1 MKTAI
6 VTTTINVPVFLKDYA
21 DNVKNNGHDAFF
33 VIIGDKKTPPE
44 VKDYCRGL
52 ENNTGVEIKYL
63 DVKDQESYL
72 KDFPELGSHLL
83 YNSIQRR
90 NIGILI
96 AYQRGAENIITVD
109 DDNFFVSSDFIKEHT
124 VGVRQKL
131 EVISSESGWFNVCS
145 FLEEKDNL
153 PFYHRGFPVN
163 QRWKEERIVKKKSD
177 VRIVV
182 NAGLW
187 LNEPDIDALTRLYRP
202 VTAAKYL
209 REDNFALDKGTWSPF
224 NSQNTAILRD
234 IIPAYFLSPHIGR
247 YDDIWASYI
256 ICAIADHLGDSI
268 VFGKPIVRQDRNVHN
283 FWKDLEKEKM
293 GMILSD
299 RLCEILRKTNLGGRD
314 YRSCFS
320 EITRALEQET
330 ARGEIFSGEEREYL
344 KKFIEGLNVWQ
355 RTFQRLEKL

>member
-6 VTTTINVPVFLKDYA
+6 VTTTVNVPVFLKEYTQ
-21 DNVKNNGHDAFF
+21 NVKSNRHDAFF
-33 VIIGDKKTPPE
+33 VVIGDKKTPLA
-44 VKDYCRGL
+44 VKDYCWDL
-52 ENNTGVEIKYL
+52 EKDTSVEIKYL
-63 DVKDQESYL
+63 DVEDQERYL
-72 KDFPELGSHLL
+72 TDFPELGNHLL

-124 VGVRQKL
+124 VGVRKKL
-131 EVISSESGWFNVCS
+131 EVINSRSGWFNVCS

-153 PFYHRGFPVN
+153 PFYHRGFPIN
-163 QRWKEERIVKKKSD
+163 QRWKEEKIAKNNSD

-202 VTAAKYL
+202 VTAMKYL

-224 NSQNTAILRD
+224 NSQNTALARD
-234 IIPAYFLSPHIGR
+234 IIPAYFLSPYIGR

-256 ICAIADHLGDSI
+256 ILAIADHLGDS
-268 VFGKPIVRQDRNVHN
+268 VAFGKPIVRQDRNMHN
-283 FWKDLEKEKM
+283 FWKDMEKEKM
-293 GMILSD
+293 GMILTN
-299 RLCEILRKTNLGGRD
+299 RFCEILRKVKFTMSN
-314 YRSCFS
+314 YQSCFS
-320 EITRALEQET
+320 EIINAVDREIRIEET
-330 ARGEIFSGEEREYL
+330 FSGEEQEYL
-344 KKFIEGLNVWQ
+344 EKFVEGLDVWQ
-355 RTFQRLEKL
+355 KTFKRLK